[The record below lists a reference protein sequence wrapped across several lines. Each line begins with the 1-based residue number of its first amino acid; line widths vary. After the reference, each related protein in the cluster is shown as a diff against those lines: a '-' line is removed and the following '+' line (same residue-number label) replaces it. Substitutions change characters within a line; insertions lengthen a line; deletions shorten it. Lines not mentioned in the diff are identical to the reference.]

1 MADSQRTTGELAR
14 AVEALLSERTSGE
27 VKVRDLQPLVG
38 GACQDNYRL
47 ELSFST
53 GELQGDRRMALRSD
67 ARKSLPGSLL
77 RRDEFQVIGAAVA
90 AGVRTP
96 AARWFTEGLVRPGAG
111 AYFLD
116 WAEGEAIGRRVVK
129 HPELQAARETLPEAL
144 AAELAKIHTVT
155 RTSALDLD
163 LDRGRPRPGGG
174 GPAAAALVFARAMA
188 DEMKEPHPAI
198 ELALRWLTDHAPG
211 GEEETLVH
219 GDFRTGN
226 FLVTPQGLSAVL
238 DWEFAR
244 FGDPM
249 EDVGWLCVRDWR
261 FGQLQ
266 LPAGGLARRERFY
279 EAYARAS
286 GRAVDPRKVH
296 WWEVMGNV
304 RWGVG
309 SVMQGERYLSGE
321 ESDLELIAIA
331 RRAVEMEYEAL
342 RLIEKGA

>member
-1 MADSQRTTGELAR
+1 MAETQRTSEELAR
-14 AVEALLSERTSGE
+14 AVEALLSERTGAE
-27 VKVRDLQPLVG
+27 VKVRQLQPLIG

-47 ELSFST
+47 ELTFSG
-53 GELQGDRRMALRSD
+53 GELQGDRRMVLRSD
-67 ARKSLPGSLL
+67 ARKSLPGSLV
-77 RRDEFQVIGAAVA
+77 RKDEFQVIGAAVA

-96 AARWFTEGLVRPGAG
+96 AARWFSEGLVRPGAG

-116 WAEGEAIGRRVVK
+116 WVEGEAIGRRVVK

-155 RTSALDLD
+155 RASAPQLAD
-163 LDRGRPRPGGG
+163 LDRGQPSPRS
-174 GPAAAALVFARAMA
+174 PAAAALAFGRVMA
-188 DEMKEPHPAI
+188 DGMKEPHPAV
-198 ELALRWLTDHAPG
+198 ELALRWLADHAPG
-211 GEEETLVH
+211 AEEETLVH

-249 EDVGWLCVRDWR
+249 EDVGWLCMRDWR

-266 LPAGGLARRERFY
+266 LPAGGLARRDRFY
-279 EAYARAS
+279 DAYARAS

-304 RWGVG
+304 RWAVG

-342 RLIEKGA
+342 RLIEEGA

>member
-27 VKVRDLQPLVG
+27 VKVRDLQPLAG

-47 ELSFST
+47 ELSFSS
-53 GELQGDRRMALRSD
+53 GDLQGDRRMALRSD

-155 RTSALDLD
+155 RASAPDLD
-163 LDRGRPRPGGG
+163 LDRGRPRPTGG

-188 DEMKEPHPAI
+188 DEMPEPHPAI
-198 ELALRWLTDHAPG
+198 ELALRWLSDHAPG

-286 GRAVDPRKVH
+286 GRAVDPGKVH

-321 ESDLELIAIA
+321 EPDLELIAIA

>member
-1 MADSQRTTGELAR
+1 MAETQRTGEALAG
-14 AVEALLSERTSGE
+14 AVEALLSERAGAQ
-27 VKVRDLQPLVG
+27 VKVRELQPLFG
-38 GACQDNYRL
+38 GACQDNYRV
-47 ELSFST
+47 ELTFSG
-53 GELQGDRRMALRSD
+53 GELAGDRRMVLRSD
-67 ARKSLPGSLL
+67 ANQSLPGSV
-77 RRDEFQVIGAAVA
+77 RRKDEFEVIGAAVA

-96 AARWFTEGLVRPGAG
+96 RARWLSEGLVRPGAG

-116 WAEGEAIGRRVVK
+116 WAEGEALGRRVVK
-129 HPELQAARETLPEAL
+129 HPDLAAARETLPEAL

-155 RTSALDLD
+155 RAGTPGISL
-163 LDRGRPRPGGG
+163 GREYPPGKS
-174 GPAAAALVFARAMA
+174 PSAAALAFARLMA
-188 DEMKEPHPAI
+188 DQMKEPHPAV
-198 ELALRWLTDHAPG
+198 ELALRWLSDHVPA

-219 GDFRTGN
+219 GDFRVGN
-226 FLVTPQGLSAVL
+226 FLVTPSGLSAVL

-249 EDVGWLCVRDWR
+249 EDVAWLCLRDWR

-279 EAYARAS
+279 DAYARAS

-296 WWEVMGNV
+296 WWEVMGNL